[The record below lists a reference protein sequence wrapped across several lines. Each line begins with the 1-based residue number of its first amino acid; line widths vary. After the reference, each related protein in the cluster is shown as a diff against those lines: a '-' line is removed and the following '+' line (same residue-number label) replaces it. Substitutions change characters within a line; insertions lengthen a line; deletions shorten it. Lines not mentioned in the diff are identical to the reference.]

1 MKRKLKAIVCLGLS
15 ILVMM
20 SCISGVSAVTS
31 DTIMSSR
38 TITVDPFQASDEF
51 LDILDLKSNKEDF
64 IAAVTKIAQGISEF
78 KESIDISE
86 YNISYYDGHILDWY
100 LEYGYPELFNYRLCG
115 GSNLSD
121 KKITRFYPV
130 YWFSEDE
137 KDKYFTPFNAEIE
150 KIVAE
155 AEKCSNDFL
164 KALFVHDYIVAN
176 CKYATEIEGMESG
189 KIPYTFYNAYGCLV
203 EKRCVCM
210 GYSMAYK
217 AVMKKLSIPVG
228 FADSDVM
235 GHIWNTVT
243 IDGKTYHIDLT
254 WDDPVYKN
262 QETNKLIPGKL
273 GHVRHANFLCTD
285 EEIMATGHKSWKTLS
300 TISETSYPNRFWDDI
315 DSKICINGNEVIY
328 AAYDDTKYSSHL
340 ERRNLTT
347 NKASV
352 IKSKMSGAKWKYVG
366 NFSRLELIGDVLYYS
381 LPNGVNAIA
390 LDGSDDQSVY
400 TIPQTATGRLYGF
413 VQRNGK
419 FFGEISTAPN
429 TDSDVIELTLSE
441 FKRSVIPGDVNGD
454 GVVTMLDA
462 ILTQKYALSF
472 FTPDEK
478 VKKAADVNGDGV
490 ISVYDALIIQKR
502 VLAM

>member
-20 SCISGVSAVTS
+20 SCISGVSAVTA
-31 DTIMSSR
+31 DRILSSR
-38 TITVDPFQASDEF
+38 TVTIDPLQASDEF
-51 LDILDLKSNKEDF
+51 IDILDVKSNKEDF
-64 IAAVTKIAQGISEF
+64 IAAVTKIAHGISEF

-86 YNISYYDGHILDWY
+86 YNISYYDTHIIDWY

-115 GSNLSD
+115 GLNYSGD
-121 KKITRFYPV
+121 KIIRFYPV

-150 KIVAE
+150 KIVTE

-164 KALFVHDYIVAN
+164 KALFVHDYIIEN
-176 CKYATEIEGMESG
+176 CRYATEIKNMESG
-189 KIPYTFYNAYGCLV
+189 TIPYTVYNAYGCLV
-203 EKRCVCM
+203 EKRCVCK

-217 AVMKKLSIPVG
+217 AVMKKLSIPVS
-228 FADSDVM
+228 FAHSDKM
-235 GHIWNTVT
+235 NHIWNTVT
-243 IDGKTYHIDLT
+243 IDGKTYHADLT
-254 WDDPVYKN
+254 WDDPFAGSRYV
-262 QETNKLIPGKL
+262 
-273 GHVRHANFLCTD
+273 GHSNFLCTD

-300 TISETSYPNRFWDDI
+300 TISENSFPNRFWEDTTTKIAIYGDEI
-315 DSKICINGNEVIY
+315 FYTTDVQSNVTRLKRYNTTTGITSTIRSSLTGANWMIWSGCMSKIVLIDDVI
-328 AAYDDTKYSSHL
+328 
-340 ERRNLTT
+340 
-347 NKASV
+347 
-352 IKSKMSGAKWKYVG
+352 
-366 NFSRLELIGDVLYYS
+366 YYS
-381 LPNGVNAIA
+381 LPDGINAIRV
-390 LDGSDDQSVY
+390 DGSDDQSVY
-400 TIPQTATGRLYGF
+400 TLSIYGEIVDF
-413 VQRNGK
+413 YYEDGK
-419 FFGEISTAPN
+419 FYGEIYNYSDN
-429 TDSDVIELTLSE
+429 TYKDMELSLSE